1 MFWQIF
7 TFELKYR
14 IKRPATWAYFGILAL
29 FGCFI
34 FAAGG
39 ISGSEKAHINSPFI
53 ISAILGIM
61 SIFGILISAAVMG
74 VPVYRDEEHKVKH
87 YYFTYPISES
97 GYLLGRYFGSMLI
110 LFLISIGFH
119 VGVILGVMIGPGLGF
134 EEPERFAAINLWH
147 HIQPSMTI
155 FWPNLIFTGTLFFA
169 LVALTR
175 KVFIS
180 YVGSVLFLIGY
191 LLAINLSGD
200 LDNQHLAALLDPFG
214 INAFNDI
221 TKYWTPVEQNTLVAP
236 LTGDF
241 LTNRLIWLIASALVL
256 GFTLFR
262 FDFTKFVTGGK
273 KGKKVKGVATEA
285 AQKNLSNI
293 LPSVNLS
300 FSNSLF
306 VSQLFSQGWLE
317 FKNILVDWYFRAMI
331 IGGVIFLGVD
341 AYMGNKIYGTPSLPL
356 TNYMI
361 ESKNGTYIIF
371 VFIILIFFTGEV
383 VHRDKTL
390 KFSQI
395 TDALPV
401 PNWVTYGS
409 KFWALTLVCIFM
421 ATLVIVVGVFS
432 QTLQGYF
439 NYEFGKYFTDL
450 YLLELPNYLQL
461 TMLAFFVH
469 IMVNKKFLGHI
480 VSIGIWLV
488 LFGIN
493 SIGEFNYN
501 MALYSYR
508 PGYRI
513 SDMNGFGHFFE
524 AQNSFNIYWLA
535 FGGILLLI
543 GNLFWNRGSESSWKS
558 RLKLAKQR
566 YNKRTLVWMIGLLV
580 LWIGTGAFIY
590 NNVSVKNTWM
600 TSKEGEKRRADFE
613 KKYSKYKHLTQPK
626 ITKVTVNVDIFPQ
639 ERRVL
644 AKGDFVI
651 VNKTAIPIDTLHFNM
666 AGSRPKILEATID
679 GEELKPG
686 ILDTVFNY
694 HRYVMPKTMNYGD
707 TMLMHLT
714 IESAHKGFPNEGFGS
729 DIVDNGTFFNTSI
742 FPSMGYS
749 TQGELTSDLDRKKYD
764 LGVKEYGLPEQTDSI
779 GTCHLLFDDDA
790 DYVDYEAIVSTDPD
804 QIAISPGYLQ
814 REWEEN
820 GRKYFHYKMDSPML
834 NFYNFCSAK
843 YAVTKD
849 VWKGDSQTV
858 NIEIYHHPTHTQN
871 IDRFIKS
878 VKVSMDYYTQNFS
891 PFQFRQM
898 RILEFP
904 RYANFAQSFAN
915 TVPYSEDFGWVG
927 DFSDPEDTDYAF
939 NVTAHEVAHQWWAH
953 QVTPSATRG
962 SNQISESMAE
972 YAALMVLKEE
982 YGEEAIFKFLE
993 YEVNSYL
1000 RGRSSESKFE
1010 KTLMDNDNQAY
1021 VWYRKGGSILY
1032 ALQDYITA
1040 DSLNLAFANYIK
1052 AAAFR
1057 AEAPFT
1063 TTLEWFDFI
1072 QAKTPDS
1079 LRYFLDDSFHKITLY
1094 ENRMKEA
1101 TYTDLGNDEYEVT
1114 LKFDSQKIYYD
1125 GNGKELERG
1134 LTPNLLEIG
1143 IFAEDGKNETGMT
1156 KKMPLFHEK
1165 RWIEPGE
1172 QSMTIRVKGKPVKAG
1187 IDPYNKMIDR
1197 VSDDNLMNCEE
1208 GE

>member
-1 MFWQIF
+1 MFWEIF
-7 TFELKYR
+7 KFELKYR

-29 FGCFI
+29 FGFFI

-39 ISGSEKAHINSPFI
+39 IAGSEKAYINSPY
-53 ISAILGIM
+53 ILAQILAIM
-61 SIFGILISAAVMG
+61 SIFGILIAAAVMG

-97 GYLLGRYFGSMLI
+97 GYLLGRYFGSLI
-110 LFLISIGFH
+110 ILILISIGFH
-119 VGVILGVMIGPGLGF
+119 VGVILGVLAGPGMGF
-134 EEPERFAAINLWH
+134 EEPERFGPINLWH
-147 HIQPSMTI
+147 HIQPSLTI
-155 FWPNLIFTGTLFFA
+155 FWPNLIFAGTLFFA

-191 LLAINLSGD
+191 LLANNLASD
-200 LDNQHLAALLDPFG
+200 LDNQELVSLLDPFG
-214 INAFNDI
+214 LTAVGEIV
-221 TKYWTPVEQNTLVAP
+221 KYWTPAEQNVLTVPLVDEFLMNRVIWLVA
-236 LTGDF
+236 
-241 LTNRLIWLIASALVL
+241 AALVL
-256 GFTLFR
+256 AFTLFR

-273 KGKKVKGVATEA
+273 KGKKA
-285 AQKNLSNI
+285 AASADDIPQKALADI
-293 LPSVNLS
+293 LPSVNLT

-306 VSQLFSQGWLE
+306 IKQLFKQGWLE
-317 FKNILVDWYFRAMI
+317 FKNILGDWYFRAMV

-401 PNWVTYGS
+401 PNWVSYGS
-409 KFWALTLVCIFM
+409 KFWALSLVCIFM

-432 QTLQGYF
+432 QTIQGYF
-439 NYEFGKYFTDL
+439 NYELGKYFTDL
-450 YLLELPNYLQL
+450 YLLELPRYLQL

-480 VSIGIWLV
+480 VAIGIWLV

-501 MALYSYR
+501 LALYSYR

-535 FGGILLLI
+535 LGGLLLLI
-543 GNLFWNRGSESSWKS
+543 GNLFWNRGSESHWKT
-558 RLKLAKQR
+558 RFQLAKQR
-566 YNKRTLVWMIGLLV
+566 FNKRAAVWMIGLLV
-580 LWIGTGAFIY
+580 IWIGTGAFIY
-590 NNVSVKNTWM
+590 HNVSVVNTWR
-600 TSKEGEKRRADFE
+600 TSKEAEKGRADYE
-613 KKYSKYKHLTQPK
+613 KKYSKYKNIAQPK
-626 ITKVTVNVDIFPQ
+626 ITKVKVNVDIFPQ

-651 VNKTAIPIDTLHFNM
+651 VNKSADAIDTLHFNM

-686 ILDTVFNY
+686 ILDNDHFY
-694 HRYVMPKTMNYGD
+694 HRYVMPKTMNPGD
-707 TMLMHLT
+707 TMMMQLT
-714 IESAHKGFPNEGFGS
+714 IESANKGFPNEGFGQ
-729 DIVDNGTFFNTSI
+729 DIVYNGTFFNTGV

-749 TQGELTSDLDRKKYD
+749 TGGELSSDLDRKKYD
-764 LGVKEYGLPEQTDSI
+764 LPVRDYGLPVQTDSI
-779 GTCHLLFDDDA
+779 GLSNLLFDDDA

-814 REWEEN
+814 KEWEEN
-820 GRKYFHYKMDSPML
+820 GRKYYHYKMDAPML

-858 NIEIYHHPTHTQN
+858 NIEIYHHPTHTYN
-871 IDRFIKS
+871 IDRFIKA
-878 VKVSMDYYTQNFS
+878 VKVSMDYYTKNFS

-904 RYANFAQSFAN
+904 RYATFAQSFAN

-927 DFSDPEDTDYAF
+927 NFSDPQDTDYSF

-962 SNQISESMAE
+962 GNQISESMAE

-982 YGEEAIFKFLE
+982 YGEEAIFEFLE

-1000 RGRSSESKFE
+1000 RGRAGESKFE
-1010 KTLMDNDNQAY
+1010 KTLMDNDDQAY

-1032 ALQDYITA
+1032 ALQDYISE
-1040 DSLNLAFANYIK
+1040 DSLNKAFSEYIE

-1057 AEAPFT
+1057 QNPPFT

-1072 QAKTPDS
+1072 KSKTPDS
-1079 LRYFLDDSFHKITLY
+1079 LSYFLDDSFHKITLY

-1101 TYTDLGNDEYEVT
+1101 KYKDLGNDEYEVALT
-1114 LKFDSQKIYYD
+1114 FDSQKIYYD

-1134 LTPNLLEIG
+1134 TEPNLLEIG
-1143 IFAEDGKNETGMT
+1143 IFAEDGKNELGMT

-1165 RWIEPGE
+1165 RWIKPGE
-1172 QSMTIRVKGKPVKAG
+1172 QTITIRVKGKPVKAG

-1197 VSDDNLMNCEE
+1197 VADDNMINCEAAE
-1208 GE
+1208 